1 MRELHHVLIVIRVY
15 KRETKEVRGTA
26 QSVSKCLSTKYR
38 NQRDYSGETES
49 NPTLSVLAS
58 CGPIVTGKLL
68 MSTAVVF
75 KLKVIILPALALY
88 LDPSRELPPTRK
100 RTGCVIRDLSPER
113 RFNIGLGME
122 FSSSPTLIWNR
133 KDEYH
138 SEYVLTPGRR
148 NIGHTQRVY
157 HVQLDGDANEVILDY
172 VRSRG
177 HTW

>member
-15 KRETKEVRGTA
+15 KRETEEVRGTA

-38 NQRDYSGETES
+38 NQRNYSGETES
-49 NPTLSVLAS
+49 SPLSVLAS
-58 CGPIVTGKLL
+58 CGPTVTGEFL
-68 MSTAVVF
+68 MESTPVVF
-75 KLKVIILPALALY
+75 KLKVIIWPALALY

-113 RFNIGLGME
+113 RFDIGLGME
-122 FSSSPTLIWNR
+122 FSSFPTLIWNR

-138 SEYVLTPGRR
+138 SEYALTPRRR

-157 HVQLDGDANEVILDY
+157 YIQLDGDANEVILDY
-172 VRSRG
+172 IRSRG
-177 HTW
+177 RTW